1 MGKLIFMKNCIVI
14 IFSLLSFCKIHDR
27 SQCDIIEKIITDKKV
42 EQFLHRELD
51 TRKTLYVVNNEL
63 CDNLDTLIKN
73 QKVVTINKNR
83 ISSNDNYIE
92 IRSIKKNDSGM
103 EIFIDYPIEGATFIV
118 KVDNTNKITGIKIVE
133 K

>member
-1 MGKLIFMKNCIVI
+1 MKNCIVI
-14 IFSLLSFCKIHDR
+14 IFSLLSFCKIPDR

-63 CDNLDTLIKN
+63 CDNLDTLINN
-73 QKVVTINKNR
+73 QKVIAINKSR

-92 IRSIKKNDSGM
+92 IKSIKKNDSGM

-118 KVDNTNKITGIKIVE
+118 KVDNKNKITEIKIVE